1 MAHPLSSVR
10 SHPPAVGI
18 VGMAPTPVFHVV
30 AIPFF
35 VLAALLLRSAT
46 NPAIPYL
53 GRGGAGLLSPAPA

>member
-18 VGMAPTPVFHVV
+18 VGMAPTPGFHVV

-35 VLAALLLRSAT
+35 VVAALLLRSAT

-53 GRGGAGLLSPAPA
+53 GRGAGLLSPAPA